1 MKKDCCCEGWLN
13 TENGV
18 KLCDCAIQKRKDRI
32 GSRFKDCNLETLN
45 LRSSQ
50 KEAKLIKTNPEDSY
64 FLTGN
69 FGTGKT
75 HILVCQYDY
84 LLKLYRLPVV
94 KFFREVDLVSDW
106 QDWEN
111 GRYYTTD
118 EFRQQKVKHFF
129 LDDLGRLKIT
139 DRVQQEMYDLI
150 DWIYTKEIGLSI
162 SSNFSYNELT
172 DIYGGAI
179 VRRIK
184 DICQEI
190 KI

>member
-1 MKKDCCCEGWLN
+1 MRKDYCCEGWIR

-18 KLCDCAIQKRKDRI
+18 KLCDCAIEKRKNKI
-32 GSRFKDCNLETLN
+32 GSRFKNCNLGTLN
-45 LRSSQ
+45 LQLSQ

-75 HILVCQYDY
+75 HLMVCQYDY
-84 LLKLYRLPVV
+84 LLKLYRLPIV

-118 EFRQQKVKHFF
+118 EFRQQGVKHLF
-129 LDDLGRLKIT
+129 LDDLGRSRVT
-139 DRVQQEMYDLI
+139 DRVQQEMYGLI
-150 DWIYTKEIGLSI
+150 DWIYTAEIGLTI
-162 SSNFSYNELT
+162 SSNFGYEELT
-172 DIYGGAI
+172 NIYGGAI
-179 VRRIK
+179 VRRIR